1 MTRLCPP
8 RPLLT
13 RSRSCS
19 IDSVTHSSGTPPG
32 GGDTNRGRDTCARVS
47 PAITHPHFDTT
58 LCSIDLSVLA
68 AITGIFLDTLRHR
81 HISVIAVEMTD
92 RYWYRIEV
100 WVCIE
105 EQAGAVSRYRSRVIC
120 VSLVGMNRL
129 PDAVGSIDR
138 FSHFLRRVSIP
149 SLSPWEEYRPS
160 VSLAK
165 TVTHSDV
172 INSCGVQG

>member
-1 MTRLCPP
+1 MYWTTSTYDVFLHQDSVCCMTRLCPP

-81 HISVIAVEMTD
+81 HISVIAVGMAD
-92 RYWYRIEV
+92 RYWYRSV
-100 WVCIE
+100 GV
-105 EQAGAVSRYRSRVIC
+105 YRGTSQRC
-120 VSLVGMNRL
+120 V
-129 PDAVGSIDR
+129 A
-138 FSHFLRRVSIP
+138 VSIP
-149 SLSPWEEYRPS
+149 CHMRESGGNESI
-160 VSLAK
+160 
-165 TVTHSDV
+165 T
-172 INSCGVQG
+172 